1 MENIKELPN
10 EWYQATGQVDIDN
23 EPQLEPVTTNVS
35 LLATPSLKTASF
47 TVYCQLFV
55 PAGRVYPMTEQIP
68 FHVQVNGRVDSL
80 RALLGFDAR
89 NAHSMDQSSSS
100 SRTSPESSII
110 NVRSNPPPP
119 PPTSPRAGT
128 KARRRDSALSYME
141 KCERSERLRVCI
153 IRQVT
158 VQLNSK
164 KQIKNYIVA
173 EGSMKAD
180 PPDPS
185 DCYCYPMRNSE
196 LKYLSWTGS
205 LKVNKDVKTG
215 GFEGEYIKVSDF
227 VALIIGKSVVPWPDV
242 RCSVGIKLV
251 TDAWED
257 PPEVPITI

>member
-1 MENIKELPN
+1 
-10 EWYQATGQVDIDN
+10 
-23 EPQLEPVTTNVS
+23 
-35 LLATPSLKTASF
+35 
-47 TVYCQLFV
+47 
-55 PAGRVYPMTEQIP
+55 
-68 FHVQVNGRVDSL
+68 
-80 RALLGFDAR
+80 
-89 NAHSMDQSSSS
+89 
-100 SRTSPESSII
+100 
-110 NVRSNPPPP
+110 
-119 PPTSPRAGT
+119 
-128 KARRRDSALSYME
+128 ME

-251 TDAWED
+251 RCLGGPSRGANHHLGFVAGVVRRWTHSVFRCSFRIYTRLLRY
-257 PPEVPITI
+257 PS